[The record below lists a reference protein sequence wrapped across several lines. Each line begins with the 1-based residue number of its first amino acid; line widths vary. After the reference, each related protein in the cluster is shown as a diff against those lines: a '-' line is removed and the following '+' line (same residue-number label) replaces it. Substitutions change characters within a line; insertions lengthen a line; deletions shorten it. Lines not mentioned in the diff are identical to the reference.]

1 MAVVTQPDRASGR
14 GRKVTPSPVKTEA
27 LKAGLPV
34 FQPQGLR
41 KADFLNT
48 LKALNPHFIVVVAY
62 GKILPPEIISFP
74 QGGCINIHASL
85 LPKYRGAAPINWAI
99 IKGERITGVTS
110 MFMDEG
116 LDTGPMLIKKEV
128 TINDNDTALSLGKR
142 LSQVGAEILIPTL
155 EGLEKGTIKPEPQ
168 GGEATFAPPL
178 EKDDGLI
185 QWSSTAQDISYLI
198 RGLSP
203 RPGAYTFLNGKRVKI
218 IMSQAVEGKAQP
230 GHVYSM
236 TKKELLVG
244 TGSGLLS
251 LLELQP
257 QGKPSMPISAFLQG
271 RKVKTGMFFESEN
284 KGLN

>member
-14 GRKVTPSPVKTEA
+14 GRKVAPPPVKSEA
-27 LKAGLPV
+27 LKAGIPV
-34 FQPQGLR
+34 LQPQGIR
-41 KADFLNT
+41 KVNFLNT

-62 GKILPPEIISFP
+62 GKILPREIINFP

-85 LPKYRGAAPINWAI
+85 LPEYRGAAPINWAI

-110 MFMDEG
+110 LFMDEG
-116 LDTGPMLIKKEV
+116 LDTGPILIKKEV
-128 TINDNDTALSLGKR
+128 TINNNDTALSLGKK
-142 LSQVGAEILIPTL
+142 LSQSGAEILIPTL
-155 EGLEKGTIKPEPQ
+155 EGLKKGTIKPEPQ
-168 GGEATFAPPL
+168 RGEVTFAPPL
-178 EKDDGLI
+178 EKEDGLI
-185 QWSSTAQDISYLI
+185 QWSSTAQEISYLI

-218 IMSQAVEGKAQP
+218 LMSQAVGGKAQP
-230 GHVYSM
+230 GHVHNV

-257 QGKPSMPISAFLQG
+257 QGKPSMTISAFLQG
-271 RKVKTGMFFESEN
+271 RKVETGMCFESDN
-284 KGLN
+284 IQ